1 MAAPLA
7 ARFSILSDVSDTPL
21 QVAIIGG
28 GYAGMAAAVT
38 LAEQAI
44 PVTVYEA
51 GAVLGGRAR
60 RVEINGVTLDN
71 GLHLLIGAYRE
82 TLRLIAQVH
91 PAPARALLR
100 MPLDWYQH
108 RSLHLRAPRLPA
120 PLHLVSALLTAKGA
134 NWRERWAAIRMMRA
148 LRGANFR
155 LPRDIT
161 VSALLEAHAQGPV
174 LTQYLWMP
182 LCVAALN
189 TPPSIASAQLFLNVL
204 HDGLHA
210 ERASSDLLIARVDLS
225 ALFPEPA
232 ADYVRTRGGEV
243 LTGRRVTVI
252 DPAISGFHITTSAE
266 MRIFSHVVCALPP
279 HQVAAFLTSI
289 TVLAETM
296 ALVQA
301 LEYQPITSVYF
312 QFEGRV
318 SLPAPMTGL
327 SAGVAHWLFDR
338 ETICAQPGLVGAV
351 ISAEGPYQDLTQEAL
366 GARVHQE
373 LAAQFGPL
381 PPLKWLRVIT
391 EKRATFSAT
400 PGLCR
405 PAQKTPLKNF
415 WLAGDYTASEYPAT
429 LEAAVRSGIV
439 CALGILAETKTL

>member
-1 MAAPLA
+1 MATLA
-7 ARFSILSDVSDTPL
+7 ARFSFVSDVSDAPL
-21 QVAIIGG
+21 QVAVIGG

-38 LAEQAI
+38 LAEQRI

-100 MPLDWYQH
+100 MPLDWYRH
-108 RSLHLRAPRLPA
+108 EHLHLRAPRLPA
-120 PLHLVSALLTAKGA
+120 PLHLAAALLTAKGSSL
-134 NWRERWAAIRMMRA
+134 RESWAAVRMMRK
-148 LRGANFR
+148 LRRANFR
-155 LPRDIT
+155 LPLDT
-161 VSALLEAHAQGPV
+161 SVSELLALHAQGPV
-174 LTQYLWMP
+174 LTQHLWMP
-182 LCVAALN
+182 LCVSALN
-189 TPPSIASAQLFLNVL
+189 TPSEIASAQLFLNVL
-204 HDGLHA
+204 RDGLNA
-210 ERASSDLLIARVDLS
+210 DRAGSDLLISRVDLS

-243 LTGRRVTVI
+243 LTGRRITAI
-252 DPAISGFHITTSAE
+252 DPMSSGFQITAGAE
-266 MRIFSHVVCALPP
+266 TRIFSHVVCALPP
-279 HQVAAFLTSI
+279 HQVAAFLEGI
-289 TVLAETM
+289 TALAETM

-301 LEYQPITSVYF
+301 LEYQPITSVYL
-312 QFEGRV
+312 QFESRV

-351 ISAEGPYQDLTQEAL
+351 ISAEGPYQDLTQDAL
-366 GARVHQE
+366 GARVHEE

-439 CALGILAETKTL
+439 CARSIIEHCAAL